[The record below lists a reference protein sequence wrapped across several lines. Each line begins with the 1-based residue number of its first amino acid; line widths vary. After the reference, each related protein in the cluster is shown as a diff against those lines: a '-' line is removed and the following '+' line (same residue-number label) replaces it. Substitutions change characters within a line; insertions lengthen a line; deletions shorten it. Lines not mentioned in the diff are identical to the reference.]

1 MAGLASIVFGICY
14 WIIDVNGWKRWSKP
28 FAIYGMNAIAI
39 FALAGLTGRMLGLIK
54 VGGTPLEEVIYQ
66 RIFAPFARPI
76 NASLLYAIAFVLVM
90 YGVAYVMYRRK
101 WFLRF

>member
-1 MAGLASIVFGICY
+1 MRRYITYATPYITST
-14 WIIDVNGWKRWSKP
+14 
-28 FAIYGMNAIAI
+28 NAIAI

-54 VGGTPLEEVIYQ
+54 IGDKSLGEVIYQ
-66 RIFAPFARPI
+66 NVFAPLARPI